1 MQEAD
6 DFRYE
11 RTDALAILWRRQTLD
26 SAASG
31 RRERLT
37 TLFPLVRS
45 EAVNGRR
52 FGQVPALADGLM
64 PKNRG
69 VLAMWAPL
77 WRAVEWDTAP
87 DGGREWS
94 LLWGLVGRRRGR
106 FEGPWHVRTESP
118 LEAPLETR

>member
-11 RTDALAILWRRQTLD
+11 RTDALAILWRRQTLE
-26 SAASG
+26 SAASD

-37 TLFPLVRS
+37 TMFPLLRS
-45 EAVNGRR
+45 ETMNSRR
-52 FGQVPALADGLM
+52 FGQVPALADSLM

-77 WRAVEWDTAP
+77 WGAVEWDTAP
-87 DGGREWS
+87 DGSREWS
-94 LLWGLVGRRRGR
+94 LLWGLAGRRQGR
-106 FEGPWHVRTESP
+106 LEGPWHVRWGGGDGG
-118 LEAPLETR
+118 